1 MSLFTRSYSSSS
13 WYCSSRAAAFRAT
26 LEVRLQARAQ
36 EEKTDLQ
43 RLRRQVA
50 FDRFLA
56 RLFPKGP
63 KGTYPWV
70 LKGGYAMEL
79 RIRSA
84 RTTKDIDLT
93 LHDGTRLAK
102 DPSERRKQL
111 RAMLQEAASIQLNDY
126 FEFLIGEAHEK
137 LDGAPEGGSRHPV
150 EARMDGRE
158 FARFHVDV
166 GIGDEVLEPL
176 DVVEGRDWLG
186 FGGIAPPSF
195 PVISRE
201 QQFAEK
207 AHAYSLPRGDRVN
220 TRTKDLIDMLLQY
233 RFAGRIHP
241 RMPQAGT
248 ALQGATQRR
257 TMAQLVRRPVF
268 RLNPLTDYES
278 LRFLRKDPG
287 TINAQTGHSRR
298 QIHGFCVCP
307 SLLSINCCTGST
319 TISNRSAFGVFAR
332 STSESCCTLHAFG
345 EGVDFL
351 R

>member
-1 MSLFTRSYSSSS
+1 MGEVKQYKT
-13 WYCSSRAAAFRAT
+13 AGAFRMA
-26 LEVRLQARAQ
+26 LETRLQTGAQ
-36 EEKTDLQ
+36 DERTDLQ

-56 RLFPKGP
+56 RLFPQES

-102 DPSERRKQL
+102 DTEERGRQL
-111 RAMLQEAASIQLNDY
+111 RAMLQDFAAIQLNDY
-126 FEFLIGEAHEK
+126 FEFLVGEARED
-137 LDGAPEGGSRHPV
+137 LDGAPEGGSRYPV
-150 EARMDGRE
+150 DARMDGRE

-176 DVVEGRDWLG
+176 DIVEGRDWLG

-207 AHAYSLPRGDRVN
+207 VHAYSLPRGDRVN
-220 TRTKDLIDMLLQY
+220 TRTKDLIDMLLLIRQGKLDNP
-233 RFAGRIHP
+233 RLVAAIKATFAKRATHP
-241 RMPQAGT
+241 MPWKLEPPPAEWE
-248 ALQGATQRR
+248 
-257 TMAQLVRRPVF
+257 PVF
-268 RLNPLTDYES
+268 QALARECNLDVRLSAGFETVQGFVDKIFG
-278 LRFLRKDPG
+278 R
-287 TINAQTGHSRR
+287 QTG
-298 QIHGFCVCP
+298 
-307 SLLSINCCTGST
+307 
-319 TISNRSAFGVFAR
+319 
-332 STSESCCTLHAFG
+332 
-345 EGVDFL
+345 
-351 R
+351 